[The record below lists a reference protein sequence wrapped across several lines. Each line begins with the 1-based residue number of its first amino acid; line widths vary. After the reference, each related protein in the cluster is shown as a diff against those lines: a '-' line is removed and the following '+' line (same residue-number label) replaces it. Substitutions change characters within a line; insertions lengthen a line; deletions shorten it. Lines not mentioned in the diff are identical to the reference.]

1 MRVLLD
7 AQISGRHIG
16 QPLRSR
22 GHDVLALI
30 EDDELSTLSDED
42 VMVLAAQEQRI
53 VVTSNVRHF
62 VPIARR
68 WNEVGMN
75 HAGVILVTHGHQSY
89 GEILRGLDGLFGGR
103 PEQRDWIDRVEFL
116 AD

>member
-7 AQISGRHIG
+7 AHISGRHIG
-16 QPLRSR
+16 HPLRSR

-42 VMVLAAQEQRI
+42 VMVLAAQEQRT

-89 GEILRGLDGLFGGR
+89 GEILRGLDGLFRRR
-103 PEQRDWIDRVEFL
+103 PEQAEWIDRVEFL
-116 AD
+116 SE

>member
-7 AQISGRHIG
+7 AHFSGRHIG
-16 QPLRSR
+16 QPLRSS

-30 EDDELSTLSDED
+30 EDDELSTLPDED

-68 WNEVGMN
+68 WIEAGTN
-75 HAGVILVTHGHQSY
+75 HAGLILVTLGHQSY
-89 GEILRGLDGLFGGR
+89 GEILRGLDGLFRGR
-103 PEQRDWIDRVEFL
+103 PEQAEWIDRMEFL
-116 AD
+116 SE